1 MVFQHVLLNRAINSY
16 PSVTLRA
23 SLVLEKTFLKNC
35 CLVMTIV
42 KYDLLELSQIWYSKV
57 LSKQG
62 EGGSNKQGLEIC
74 VKFNKRGRR
83 VGISG
88 GSGGGGVRK
97 WLIGYLS
104 V

>member
-1 MVFQHVLLNRAINSY
+1 
-16 PSVTLRA
+16 
-23 SLVLEKTFLKNC
+23 
-35 CLVMTIV
+35 MTIV

-74 VKFNKRGRR
+74 VKFNKRGEE
-83 VGISG
+83 GWNIWG
-88 GSGGGGVRK
+88 KWGGGGVRK

>member
-1 MVFQHVLLNRAINSY
+1 
-16 PSVTLRA
+16 
-23 SLVLEKTFLKNC
+23 
-35 CLVMTIV
+35 MTIV

-74 VKFNKRGRR
+74 VKFNKQGEE
-83 VGISG
+83 GWNIWG
-88 GSGGGGVRK
+88 KWGGGGQKMVNRVPRC
-97 WLIGYLS
+97 L